1 LKKKPSRNSLYID
14 SNIFIYPAI
23 YDSNAI
29 QEAAKSKAKLLE
41 IASGSIEGYTSTLT
55 WDEVTWVVRRL
66 FGVKQASAQGA
77 SFLKFPN
84 LTLLRAD
91 SEVLSQ
97 AQSIIEEFDV
107 KPRDAIHAASAMLN
121 GIDKILSYDKD
132 FDAIP
137 TLSRIVP

>member
-1 LKKKPSRNSLYID
+1 LKKKLSKKSLYID

-23 YDSNAI
+23 YDPNVI
-29 QEAAKSKAKLLE
+29 EEAARAKAKLLE
-41 IASGSIEGYTSTLT
+41 IASGTIEGYTSALT

-66 FGVKQASAQGA
+66 FGSKQASAQGA

-84 LTLLRAD
+84 LTLLKAD
-91 SEVLSQ
+91 AEVLFQ
-97 AQSIIEEFDV
+97 AQSIIEEFEV

-121 GIDKILSYDKD
+121 RIRQILSYDKD

-137 TLSRIVP
+137 TLSRVTP